1 MQVATSGLCVCVHVR
16 IHSRLVRLFGC
27 IIRNAFVFC
36 VSGSYAIV
44 RCLFGSLMLRSG
56 RIRAYIQ
63 RPHAGSYIGRV
74 CVRVRVCVC
83 MCTCEYTR
91 GWCASLAALFEM
103 LSYFVLVVHMR
114 LYGVYLAL

>member
-1 MQVATSGLCVCVHVR
+1 MCARVCGHVHVR
-16 IHSRLVRLFGC
+16 IHPRLVRLFGC
-27 IIRNAFVFC
+27 IIQNVFVFC

-44 RCLFGSLMLRSG
+44 RCLFGSLMLRPG

-74 CVRVRVCVC
+74 RVRVC
-83 MCTCEYTR
+83 MCEYTR
-91 GWCASLAALFEM
+91 GRCASLAALFEM

-114 LYGVYLAL
+114 LYGAYLAL